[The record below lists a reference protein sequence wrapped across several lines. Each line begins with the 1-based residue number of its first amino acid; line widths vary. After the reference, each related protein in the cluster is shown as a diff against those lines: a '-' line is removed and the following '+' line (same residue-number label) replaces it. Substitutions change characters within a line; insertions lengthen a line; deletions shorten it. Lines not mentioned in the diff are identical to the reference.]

1 MKLNSTKK
9 DAAKFEKPQL
19 CPKCPCLT
27 LLETYVHS
35 ELDQHLIAETVF
47 SSS

>member
-1 MKLNSTKK
+1 MLPLVSLHLHYN
-9 DAAKFEKPQL
+9 EE
-19 CPKCPCLT
+19 T
-27 LLETYVHS
+27 LLETHVHS